1 MEKETN
7 QDYDYEDESP
17 PSLLSDTGGWW
28 QSAPKKPILL
38 GGAGALLLVLLLVVV
53 FSRDGDRPADRQVQ
67 LPEYDVMERMQG
79 RFERLEERIE
89 AMEMELTRLPALVHQ
104 VESMEAGGDTGKL
117 DQLAARIDRL
127 DENIRKIGEQARSLE
142 DAHKSLARK
151 VDQTQVAAAPEPR
164 RDASRNDGGSAGR
177 YHVVQQGDT
186 LFSIARNNNIPL
198 DELLRKNDLSED
210 SVIRPGDRL
219 MLER

>member
-7 QDYDYEDESP
+7 QDYEYEDESP

-117 DQLAARIDRL
+117 NQLAARIDRL
-127 DENIRKIGEQARSLE
+127 DENIRKIGEQARGLE

-164 RDASRNDGGSAGR
+164 RDSSGGTGGGDGR
-177 YHVVQQGDT
+177 YHEVRKGDT
-186 LFSIARNNNIPL
+186 LFSIARNNGISL
-198 DELLRKNDLSED
+198 DELLEKNNLNEN
-210 SVIRPGDRL
+210 SVIQPGDRL
-219 MLER
+219 VLE